1 MKRHGGSWVSH
12 VPLKKV
18 IWKIAGT
25 SVSVPIDIT
34 DDTLASSLVPVQC
47 ASLAPPA
54 ANSEKQHPQKS
65 RSQKDQIAYGQTKQ
79 WKQTSSGRS
88 FTSIQMFHTHK
99 RKSSYLSKATERS
112 QWASHDVSHCD
123 FCTCESWDG
132 EGPCTFPAAASQFD
146 PRISPMAQEAVEHK
160 QQGSEKRLWATLGRS
175 TCHCSN
181 SSASHLDVSYC
192 TSMVSMWICMWCG
205 P

>member
-1 MKRHGGSWVSH
+1 MKNSRYVGERPHRYHRWHTGVFVGASPVCI
-12 VPLKKV
+12 PGTPCCKF
-18 IWKIAGT
+18 WKT
-25 SVSVPIDIT
+25 T
-34 DDTLASSLVPVQC
+34 
-47 ASLAPPA
+47 
-54 ANSEKQHPQKS
+54 QKS
-65 RSQKDQIAYGQTKQ
+65 RSQKDQITYGQTKQ

-132 EGPCTFPAAASQFD
+132 EGPCTFPTAASQFD